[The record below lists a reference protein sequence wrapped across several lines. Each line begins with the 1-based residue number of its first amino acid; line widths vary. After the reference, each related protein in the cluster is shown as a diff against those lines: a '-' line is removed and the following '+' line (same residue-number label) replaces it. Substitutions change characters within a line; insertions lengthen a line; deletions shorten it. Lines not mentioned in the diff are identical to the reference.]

1 MNGACGA
8 PVSSGI
14 PRRDGVEVWTVEWTF
29 IQLSAILAVV
39 FSTSAKV
46 SLSQFR
52 QRYVYGFL
60 CTMII
65 LGLHMNT

>member
-1 MNGACGA
+1 MVRAKPLSHLA
-8 PVSSGI
+8 SLVAE
-14 PRRDGVEVWTVEWTF
+14 RRRGGVEGTL

-39 FSTSAKV
+39 FSTSAQV

>member
-1 MNGACGA
+1 MVRAEPLSHLA
-8 PVSSGI
+8 SLVAE
-14 PRRDGVEVWTVEWTF
+14 RRRGGVEWTL